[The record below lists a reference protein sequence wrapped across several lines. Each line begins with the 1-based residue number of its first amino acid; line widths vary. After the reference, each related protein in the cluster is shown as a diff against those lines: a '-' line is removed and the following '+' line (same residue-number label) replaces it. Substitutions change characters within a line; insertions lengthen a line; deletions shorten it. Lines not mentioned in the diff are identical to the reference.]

1 LRRFKASVMEK
12 NNKKR
17 TKKSNLIG
25 NSNQRAYEM
34 SYNYRQ
40 IVEFVPSPAII
51 ISTDGTILS
60 ANIEL
65 EQLMGFDKSE
75 LVNQSLSSFL
85 YNNQSGCRSL
95 FLKQKQFKDICVTL
109 SCANQTSKNV
119 VLNGKFIAPTELLI
133 EIKEGVNTFVE
144 SLGDY
149 QQLLNEF
156 RETADELTVT
166 KRLYENSEQCQIQL
180 FEHISNGVAIYQAID
195 NGNNFRF
202 LDFNK
207 AAEEIT
213 KTLRC
218 DIIGYTL
225 VEKFPNMANNQF
237 LRALKEVYETGESK
251 HVVPFFYTD
260 SVRSGW
266 RENSIY
272 KLSSGEI
279 VSIFSDVTEKMEYV
293 NQIRRQNKEL
303 KIAIKKA
310 EENDRL
316 KSAFLQ
322 NLSHEIRTPLNAICG
337 FSMLL
342 RFPDLPQEKQNEFI
356 DIINVSSNRLVTV
369 ITDLLTLS
377 SLETGVEKVYDSLFN
392 INDLVLDVV
401 EEQTVNLYEQDIY
414 LYHSCGFEV
423 EKAKIKSDKSKIRR
437 ILNCLVDNAIKFTS
451 EGKVSVGY
459 VVKDG
464 FLEFKVTDTGVGIHS
479 DFHEKIFERFQQA
492 DDTIHT
498 HYGGNGL
505 GLTIAKA
512 YVELLGG
519 KIWLVSKP
527 GSGTTV
533 SFAVPYVSG
542 NYAVENPFN
551 NAVNDRISFLG

>member
-1 LRRFKASVMEK
+1 MGKH
-12 NNKKR
+12 NNMSA
-17 TKKSNLIG
+17 KKSNLIG
-25 NSNQRAYEM
+25 NSNQSSIEIC
-34 SYNYRQ
+34 YNYRQ

-51 ISTDGTILS
+51 ISTDGIIKS
-60 ANIEL
+60 VNFEL
-65 EQLMGFDKSE
+65 EQIIGRDKSE
-75 LVNQSLSSFL
+75 LVNHCFSCYINDNSSNFI
-85 YNNQSGCRSL
+85 RSIL
-95 FLKQKQFKDICVTL
+95 RQKQFKKIKVTL
-109 SCANQTSKNV
+109 SCVNEVSKNV
-119 VLNGKFIAPTELLI
+119 LLNGKLISPTEFLI
-133 EIKEGVNTFVE
+133 ELKEVANAPV
-144 SLGDY
+144 DHINNY
-149 QQLLNEF
+149 QQLLDKF
-156 RETADELTVT
+156 RQTAEELTIART
-166 KRLYENSEQCQIQL
+166 LYENSEQCQIQL
-180 FEHISNGVAIYQAID
+180 FEHISNGVAIYQPID
-195 NGNNFRF
+195 NGTDFRF

-207 AAEEIT
+207 AAEKIT
-213 KTLRC
+213 NTSRC
-218 DIIGYTL
+218 DIIGHTL
-225 VEKFPNMANNQF
+225 LEKFPKMSTNLF
-237 LRALKEVYETGESK
+237 FRALKEVNETSNSK
-251 HVVPFFYTD
+251 HVIPFYYID
-260 SVRSGW
+260 NVYSGW
-266 RENSIY
+266 YENSIY
-272 KLSSGEI
+272 KLPSGEI
-279 VSIFSDVTEKMEYV
+279 VSIFSDVTEKMKYV
-293 NQIRRQNKEL
+293 NQIRRQNKKL
-303 KIAIKKA
+303 KMSMKKA
-310 EENDRL
+310 QENERL
-316 KSAFLQ
+316 KTAFLQ

-451 EGKVSVGY
+451 EGKISVGY
-459 VVKDG
+459 VVKDN